1 MRLLKQNSLLLG
13 LGLGLAIPVI
23 LYGFMVWLTTF
34 RPEASFDHD
43 TLMVISITANVI
55 LFRQYMMKWDME
67 ESGKGMLF
75 ATFVYA
81 FIFFFFFLDI

>member
-1 MRLLKQNSLLLG
+1 MKILKRNSLVLG
-13 LGLGLAIPVI
+13 LILGLVIPAA
-23 LYGFMVWLTTF
+23 LYGFMFWLTTF
-34 RPEASFDHD
+34 RPEANFNQD
-43 TLMVISITANVI
+43 TLLVISITANVI

-81 FIFFFFFLDI
+81 FVFFYFFLDV

>member
-1 MRLLKQNSLLLG
+1 MNIFKRNSLVLG
-13 LGLGLAIPVI
+13 LILGLIIPAA
-23 LYGFMVWLTTF
+23 LYGFMLWLTTF
-34 RPEASFDHD
+34 RPEASFNRD
-43 TLMVISITANVI
+43 TLMVVSITANVI

-81 FIFFFFFLDI
+81 FVFFYFFLDV

>member
-1 MRLLKQNSLLLG
+1 MKFLKRNSLVLG
-13 LGLGLAIPVI
+13 LILGLIIPAA
-23 LYGFMVWLTTF
+23 LYGFMVFLTTF
-34 RPEASFDHD
+34 SPQDTFNHD

-55 LFRQYMMKWDME
+55 LFRLYMLKWDME

-81 FIFFFFFLDI
+81 FIFFFFFLGK